1 MRKLLPILLAA
12 AVASVLVP
20 GPVSA
25 QDDAAKK
32 NEAKGDGKQESGT
45 DLGALEVRAQQ
56 AFLAGDWFT
65 ALPLFKKVAAGI
77 KNDADRLG
85 AIEEQ
90 IRVCEKNIARM
101 AKSGLQGGQKG
112 VPPGGQPAAS
122 AQTPAAN
129 PLPITNDPPT
139 SAEERRPHAA
149 PKPGQ
154 VTDLTIKE
162 LGNFDYDQ
170 EKGGNIPA
178 DVKRLNGGTIR
189 VRGFMIPMDQADN
202 ITKFALVPDLFACC
216 FGQPPQIQHVIIA
229 NCPEGK
235 AVGYSPD
242 EIVVEGKLNVEEKK
256 DDGYIVSIFEV
267 SVTSVKA
274 APR

>member
-1 MRKLLPILLAA
+1 M
-12 AVASVLVP
+12 
-20 GPVSA
+20 
-25 QDDAAKK
+25 
-32 NEAKGDGKQESGT
+32 
-45 DLGALEVRAQQ
+45 
-56 AFLAGDWFT
+56 
-65 ALPLFKKVAAGI
+65 
-77 KNDADRLG
+77 
-85 AIEEQ
+85 
-90 IRVCEKNIARM
+90 
-101 AKSGLQGGQKG
+101 
-112 VPPGGQPAAS
+112 
-122 AQTPAAN
+122 
-129 PLPITNDPPT
+129 
-139 SAEERRPHAA
+139 
-149 PKPGQ
+149 
-154 VTDLTIKE
+154 DLTIKE

-178 DVKRLNGGTIR
+178 DIKRLNGGTIR

-229 NCPEGK
+229 NCPDGK

-267 SVTSVKA
+267 AVTSVKA